1 MAEYQVLFWRD
12 IPAQVRVFDGRK
24 PVSAKMP
31 DRFQEEI
38 DRLAMEEG
46 LEGSDDYLDLWQWTE
61 RRERAGTPQE
71 VMEALLQEL
80 AQEHDRRAGD

>member
-1 MAEYQVLFWRD
+1 MAEYQVLFWRY

>member
-71 VMEALLQEL
+71 VMEALLQEM

>member
-12 IPAQVRVFDGRK
+12 IPSQVRVFDGRK